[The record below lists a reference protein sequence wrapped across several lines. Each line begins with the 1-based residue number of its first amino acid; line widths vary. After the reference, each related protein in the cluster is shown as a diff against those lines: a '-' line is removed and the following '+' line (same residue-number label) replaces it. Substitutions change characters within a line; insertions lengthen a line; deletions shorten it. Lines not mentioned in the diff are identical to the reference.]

1 VIGTAIVGC
10 GLLGTKRARA
20 LADLGAPV
28 IAVYDTDVPR
38 AVALAGELGSRG
50 IVASSP
56 GEAFIAEGVELAVVS
71 VTHDALV
78 PIGIEAIEA
87 GCHTLVEKPGARCR
101 GELVDLEAAARRT
114 GRVVRVGFNH
124 RFHPSVRAAK
134 KVLDGGEYGRVL
146 YLRARYG
153 HGGRPGYEKEWRAD
167 RDSSGGGELLDQG
180 SHLIDLTRF
189 LIGDVTLAFA
199 ELPTLFWPMSV
210 EDNAF
215 LALRGDSG
223 GFAWLH
229 ASWTEWKNMFSM
241 EVALERARLDLEG
254 FGGSY
259 GPEQL
264 TVHAMRPEM
273 GPPCTTT
280 RHWDG
285 PDDSFQLEVEDFVAE
300 VGGSAPIGAGLED
313 AAAVLR
319 VVEEAYDQ

>member
-1 VIGTAIVGC
+1 LIGAAVVGC
-10 GLLGTKRARA
+10 GLVGTKRARA

-28 IAVYDTDVPR
+28 IAVYDTDRTR
-38 AVALAGELGSRG
+38 AEGLAAELGSHG
-50 IVASSP
+50 IVALSP
-56 GEAFIAEGVELAVVS
+56 GEAFTADGVQLAVVS

-78 PIGIEAIEA
+78 PVGLEALEA

-101 GELVDLEAAARRT
+101 DELAVLAASARRT

-124 RFHPSVRAAK
+124 RFHPSVRAATEL
-134 KVLDGGEYGRVL
+134 LDGGEYGGVL

-153 HGGRPGYEKEWRAD
+153 HGGRSGYDREWRAD
-167 RDSSGGGELLDQG
+167 RVVSGGGELLDQG
-180 SHLIDLTRF
+180 SHLVDLTRF

-215 LALRGDSG
+215 LALRADAG

-229 ASWTEWKNMFSM
+229 ASWTEWKNLFSV
-241 EVALERARLDLEG
+241 ELALEQARLDLEG
-254 FGGSY
+254 LGGSY
-259 GPEQL
+259 GPERL

-273 GPPCTTT
+273 GPPDTMT

-285 PDDSFQLEVEDFVAE
+285 PDDSWRLEVEDFVAE
-300 VGGSAPIGAGLED
+300 VEGSAPIGADLED

-319 VVEEAYDQ
+319 VVEEAYAQ

>member
-20 LADLGAPV
+20 LANLGAPV
-28 IAVYDTDVPR
+28 IAVYDTDRMRSEV
-38 AVALAGELGSRG
+38 LAAELGTRG
-50 IVASSP
+50 TVASSP
-56 GEAFIAEGVELAVVS
+56 REAFTADAVGLAVVS

-78 PIGIEAIEA
+78 PVGIEAVEA
-87 GCHTLVEKPGARCR
+87 GCHTLVEKPGARCI
-101 GELVDLEAAARRT
+101 GELGRLEAAARRT

-134 KVLDGGEYGRVL
+134 ELVERREYGRVL

-153 HGGRPGYEKEWRAD
+153 HGGRPGYEREWRAD
-167 RDSSGGGELLDQG
+167 REASGGGELLDQG
-180 SHLIDLTRF
+180 SHLVDLTRF
-189 LIGDVTLAFA
+189 LMGDVTLAFA
-199 ELPTLFWPMSV
+199 ELPTLFWRMSV

-254 FGGSY
+254 LGGSY
-259 GPEQL
+259 GAERL

-273 GPPCTTT
+273 GPPDTTT
-280 RHWDG
+280 RHWEG
-285 PDDSFQLEVEDFVAE
+285 PDDSWQLEIKDLVAE
-300 VGGSAPIGAGLED
+300 VGGSSPIGASLED

-319 VVEEAYDQ
+319 VVEEAYAR